1 MQTWMDI
8 WPSPSLLFSFRL
20 SFISSSFSPFFLF
33 LFFSQLCL
41 RFNCLASSRQPCLL
55 FSPLLFHLV
64 YSLPLSF
71 LNLSLFFF
79 KVHGRGDKM
88 KAGMRAPQ
96 HSYRLADLQTRN
108 PLHLITVS
116 IFYHHHFVFVIPL
129 SYIPSFSFS
138 PFSFFSLYRHSI
150 SSHCVTTFIIF
161 SPRFLNIWN
170 RFGQSKSGFLERFGI
185 HVVAHFLMFLLICCL

>member
-1 MQTWMDI
+1 MDGRLTF
-8 WPSPSLLFSFRL
+8 PLSSLLFSSLFH
-20 SFISSSFSPFFLF
+20 F
-33 LFFSQLCL
+33 LFFFSI
-41 RFNCLASSRQPCLL
+41 FSFSLL
-55 FSPLLFHLV
+55 FLTLPSLHLSSLISSTLSSLLPPLLFHLV

-116 IFYHHHFVFVIPL
+116 IFYHHHSVFVIPL

-138 PFSFFSLYRHSI
+138 PFSFSSLYRHSI
-150 SSHCVTTFIIF
+150 SSHCVATFIIF

-185 HVVAHFLMFLLICCL
+185 HVVAHFLTLLLICCL